1 VEVVVGCTRQ
11 QGNPGSEVAALE
23 ATGQTLLQLVEP
35 GYLVLVLV
43 EVAVVFRVRMV
54 MVVLADLELL

>member
-1 VEVVVGCTRQ
+1 
-11 QGNPGSEVAALE
+11 LE